1 MKLWDGI
8 AGNFQHIGG
17 GDLYKDEKDGSIFYK
32 DSGGAL
38 RVWCVAER
46 LTSHLM
52 RLYQMT
58 RRSKHDEATKNHIVN
73 RI

>member
-1 MKLWDGI
+1 MEQWDGI
-8 AGNFQHIGG
+8 AGDLQYING
-17 GDLYKDEKDGSIFYK
+17 GDLYRDKKDGSIFYK

-38 RVWCVAER
+38 RVWCAAER

-52 RLYQMT
+52 RLYQIT
-58 RRSKHDEATKNHIVN
+58 RRSKHDEKVNIHIVN